1 MIFKNNIKSFIT
13 VIIIGIVAGSLCA
26 LLDLFPPNNIWTFS
40 SFSGSLGFWA
50 ISGMIILM
58 QSENRKLAG
67 INTFLYFAF
76 MNASFF
82 FVYLLLPIAFPRIH
96 TLGQACIESLV
107 WTIPSLICGVCAMI
121 AYEAKKDNIK
131 GIIALSLPIGLLL
144 CEFIETLFS
153 VIFNHK
159 YLFQTLVDL
168 IGIVILFILYKGKK
182 NMFYLILAIFLVA
195 ALLLGFLFIVDHNIL
210 YY

>member
-1 MIFKNNIKSFIT
+1 MTFKKDKISFIK
-13 VIIIGIVAGSLCA
+13 VIIIGILAGSLCA

-82 FVYLLLPIAFPRIH
+82 FVYLLLPLEFPRIH
-96 TLGQACIESLV
+96 TLGQACTESLI
-107 WTIPSLICGVCAMI
+107 WMIPSLICGVCALI
-121 AYEAKKDNIK
+121 AYEAKKDNWR

-144 CEFIETLFS
+144 CEFIEALFS
-153 VIFNHK
+153 VIINHK
-159 YLFQTLVDL
+159 YLFQTIVDL
-168 IGIVILFILYKGKK
+168 VGIIVLFILYKGKK
-182 NMFYLILAIFLVA
+182 NKLYLILSIILVA
-195 ALLLGFLFIVDHNIL
+195 ALLLGFIYLMNHNIL

>member
-82 FVYLLLPIAFPRIH
+82 FVYLLLPIEFPRIH

-144 CEFIETLFS
+144 CEFIEALLS

-159 YLFQTLVDL
+159 YLF
-168 IGIVILFILYKGKK
+168 
-182 NMFYLILAIFLVA
+182 
-195 ALLLGFLFIVDHNIL
+195 
-210 YY
+210 